1 MSSAG
6 TEETCDRRNVRQD
19 GLQMTRAGRD
29 VVFQG
34 KRKFKRNG
42 FSAKSRIFIYVGVA
56 QWIVQSPPKRKIG
69 RSSRL
74 TNVKEHGNVN
84 FCALIV
90 YTSKNVLAENKIQ
103 KNMNKIRKYITEILI
118 YF

>member
-1 MSSAG
+1 MRGQEKCLIAG
-6 TEETCDRRNVRQD
+6 TPVRAV
-19 GLQMTRAGRD
+19 LRMVRAGSE

-34 KRKFKRNG
+34 KGKFIPDE

-74 TNVKEHGNVN
+74 TNV
-84 FCALIV
+84 
-90 YTSKNVLAENKIQ
+90 
-103 KNMNKIRKYITEILI
+103 
-118 YF
+118 